1 MKALYVFFASLLL
14 IAGMFFASDKPET
27 AETND
32 TGIPAFSRSLTEEE
46 VETRGIMTILSLSIS
61 GGDGMIT
68 ATVKNEFTLGNSTV
82 RIRLYLYASYEFQES
97 YLDMEL
103 QDYAMKSDLN
113 IFKTYS
119 LSLSTNGEQKFWM
132 ARVRYKI
139 DNGDWQAK
147 ETNCILYS
155 AEGEELEWETSK

>member
-14 IAGMFFASDKPET
+14 IAGAFFASDKPET
-27 AETND
+27 AETNE
-32 TGIPAFSRSLTEEE
+32 TGNPAVSRSLTEEE

-97 YLDMEL
+97 YLD
-103 QDYAMKSDLN
+103 
-113 IFKTYS
+113 
-119 LSLSTNGEQKFWM
+119 
-132 ARVRYKI
+132 
-139 DNGDWQAK
+139 
-147 ETNCILYS
+147 
-155 AEGEELEWETSK
+155 